1 LEGGGLGGK
10 AGYRE
15 ELETAIFA
23 ATEGGRVVR
32 ELYDRAAAAMYE
44 KADGSP
50 VTDADLASDRAIRG
64 IVGERFPGDA
74 ILTEEGVDDPA
85 RVAATR
91 CWIVDPIDGTEQ
103 FVRRTGEFDVLV
115 ALVVDGE
122 PVVAAGFQPTT
133 GVLCAA
139 ARGSGAWTRRDGGGL
154 AAARLEPVAAGAQP
168 RLATSVWFGAPAN
181 LSVVTRVAERL
192 GAALGETRE
201 TGFSPRIFL
210 PGRRCDAM
218 LGLKAGEDQ
227 TMASEWDFAV
237 SDLFI
242 REAGGG
248 VSDLWGRPHRYNKAR
263 PRNEGGLVA
272 AADPAT
278 HAALL
283 EALRPELTMA

>member
-1 LEGGGLGGK
+1 MGGE
-10 AGYRE
+10 AGYADE
-15 ELETAIFA
+15 METAVFA

-32 ELYDRAAAAMYE
+32 DLYDRAAAATYQ

-50 VTDADLASDRAIRG
+50 VTDADLASDRVIRG
-64 IVGERFPGDA
+64 ILSERFPEDA
-74 ILTEEGVDDPA
+74 ILTEEGVDEPSRREA
-85 RVAATR
+85 RR
-91 CWIVDPIDGTEQ
+91 CWIVDPIDGTDQ
-103 FVRRTGEFDVLV
+103 FVRRTGDFDVLV

-122 PVVAAGFQPTT
+122 PVAAAGYQPAA

-139 ARGSGAWTRRDGGGL
+139 AVGGGAWTRRDGGEL
-154 AAARLEPVAAGAQP
+154 AEARLAPVEAGAAP

-181 LSVVTRVAERL
+181 LAAVTRVAERL
-192 GAALGETRE
+192 GAASPETDE

-218 LGLKAGEDQ
+218 LGLRTGPDQ
-227 TMASEWDFAV
+227 TMAWEWDFAV

-242 REAGGG
+242 REAGGV
-248 VSDLWGRPHRYNKAR
+248 VSNLWGGRHRYNKAW

-283 EALRPELTMA
+283 DALRPELPIA